1 MTVRDQVSDL
11 LTRIRNAQMALHES
25 LELPHSRQKEAIVEI
40 LAEEGYIGSY
50 KLNDPKESPFRSI
63 SIVLKYT
70 GEQEPAIRR
79 LKRISKPGR
88 RVYVGSDEI
97 PEVLNGLG
105 VNVLSTSKGILTG
118 KAARREGVGGEL
130 LFEVY

>member
-1 MTVRDQVSDL
+1 MAVRDQVSDL

-40 LAEEGYIGSY
+40 LAEEGYIGGY
-50 KLNDPKESPFRSI
+50 KLNDAKDSPFRTI
-63 SIVLKYT
+63 SILLKYT
-70 GEQEPAIRR
+70 GEREPAIRQ

-105 VNVLSTSKGILTG
+105 INVLSTSKGVLTG